1 MGLAIA
7 AAILRTACSWVGV
20 TPPDFLPAMGICF
33 LTSIVIAILQ
43 VGVLLLFGAL
53 GGAASG
59 TQAQMQALAPYTL
72 IAFFL
77 VHPIA
82 SAGVYKVMLLDC
94 SFGRGLMVWLAQML
108 VIAIIVGIIIAAAY
122 GLQMLQKNAALR

>member
-33 LTSIVIAILQ
+33 LTSIVIAIVQ
-43 VGVLLLFGAL
+43 VGVLFFLGAL
-53 GGAASG
+53 SGVAGG

-72 IAFFL
+72 VVFLL
-77 VHPIA
+77 VHPVA

-94 SFGRGLMVWLAQML
+94 SFGRGLIVWLAQIV
-108 VIAIIVGIIIAAAY
+108 VIAIIVGVIIAAAY
-122 GLQMLQKNAALR
+122 GLQMVQKNAAYR